1 MKKILCVLLLT
12 FITIVTFASAPD
24 DILGV
29 WSNGTEKGHIQIYK
43 QNGKYYGKLIW
54 LKQPNDERGLPKVD
68 KNNPDPNVRSKPL
81 LGLIMLQNFKYEDGE
96 WADGK
101 IYNPNDG
108 KEYKAYMKLKDHQ
121 TLYVRGYIGFS
132 WIGKTET
139 FKRIK

>member
-1 MKKILCVLLLT
+1 MKKILCFLLIT
-12 FITIVTFASAPD
+12 FTTIHAFADGPD

-54 LKQPNDERGLPKVD
+54 LKQPNDEKGLPKVD
-68 KNNPDPNVRSKPL
+68 KNNPNPAVRTKPL
-81 LGLIMLQNFKYEDGE
+81 LGLIMLTDFKYEDEE

-108 KEYKAYMKLKDHQ
+108 KEYKAYMKLKDFH
-121 TLYVRGYIGFS
+121 TLHVRGYIGFS

-139 FKRIK
+139 FHRIR

>member
-1 MKKILCVLLLT
+1 MKKILCFLL
-12 FITIVTFASAPD
+12 ITVTTIHAFADGPD

-54 LKQPNDERGLPKVD
+54 LKQPNDEKGLPKVD
-68 KNNPDPNVRSKPL
+68 KNNPNPAVRTKPL
-81 LGLIMLQNFKYEDGE
+81 LGLIMLTDFKYEDDE

-108 KEYKAYMKLKDHQ
+108 KEYKAYMKLKDFH
-121 TLYVRGYIGFS
+121 TLRVRGYIGFS

-139 FKRIK
+139 FHRIR